1 MRFGRDMTGW
11 LVYSPAGYAL
21 NRWFA
26 DRLLTCAAAAGLAL
40 ELKLLSE
47 SDSLSPDGLPNF
59 AVMRTIRPDLSAQLE
74 ARGVRVF
81 NNAETAR
88 VANDKWETFL
98 LAQALGLPVLK
109 TVRFTWPERPS
120 LDYPCVIKSL
130 DGHGG
135 SEVFLVRNDVEM
147 DQAVC
152 QAGKQTF
159 VAQPLCDEPGLDLR
173 VYVLGG
179 EPVAAIRRTSQTDFR
194 SNFKLGGE
202 AVAVALPPEL
212 RATTRLL
219 FDRLGFDFAGIDFIR
234 HEGGWVL
241 NEIEDVVGTRML
253 YATTDLDAAHLLIRH
268 VAHVLLKDQP

>member
-40 ELKLLSE
+40 ELKLLPE
-47 SDSLSPDGLPNF
+47 SDSLPPVGLPNF

-88 VANDKWETFL
+88 VANDKWATFL
-98 LAQALGLPVLK
+98 LARELDLPVLD
-109 TVRFTWPERPS
+109 TVEFTWPERPS
-120 LDYPCVIKSL
+120 NYPRVVKTP

-135 SEVFLVRNDVEM
+135 GEVFFVRNDCEM
-147 DQAVC
+147 EEVVHKT
-152 QAGKQTF
+152 GKRTF

-253 YATTDLDAAHLLIRH
+253 YAATDMDAAHLLIRH